1 MKAKETWAATRW
13 MAAATAIALLAAACS
28 SGGHGRA
35 EAGRHRRSTPP
46 ATLPATTAPGPGP
59 STNGSGGG
67 TSPPTPPSPGPT
79 GLRWY
84 IGLPVLNQLV
94 RADPTLAQ
102 DVFDSPGTFV
112 AITSPSEV
120 GDVPA
125 GWDVTVVE
133 TFFDGSQLVQAV
145 DSGQIPSQV
154 KAVVLDDEQGNHGLT
169 PAAEQADPI
178 PLEQAASA
186 AARAKGL
193 LFIDVGNDAQNAGSA
208 GRYHAAQYASVV
220 DLQIQL
226 SETDIAKY
234 DSAVQKG
241 VAAFKQLNPSVVVLA
256 GITATINDQPAPV
269 ADMLQAVQTT
279 RSEVAGYWLNCTPC
293 QAPEVNVA
301 VQFLQQLTS

>member
-1 MKAKETWAATRW
+1 
-13 MAAATAIALLAAACS
+13 MAAATAIGLLAAACS

-35 EAGRHRRSTPP
+35 GAGRGRRPTPA
-46 ATLPATTAPGPGP
+46 ATLPATTAPGPSP

-67 TSPPTPPSPGPT
+67 AGALTPPGPGPT

-84 IGLPVLNQLV
+84 IGVPVLNQLV

-102 DVFDSPGTFV
+102 NVFDNPGTFV
-112 AITSPSEV
+112 AITSSSEV
-120 GDVPA
+120 GDVPP

-145 DSGQIPSQV
+145 GSGQIPSQV

-178 PLEQAASA
+178 PLEQEASA

-208 GRYHAAQYASVV
+208 GRYHAAEYASVV

-226 SETDIAKY
+226 SETDIARY
-234 DSAVQKG
+234 DSAVQQG

-269 ADMLQAVQTT
+269 TDMLQAVQTT

-293 QAPEVNVA
+293 QAPEVNAA